1 MAIYLYDID
10 IAIAKTAIRIMIEF
24 KKIKKKTLSR
34 IRSQV
39 HHCSLCRLFTIICI

>member
-24 KKIKKKTLSR
+24 KKKKKTLSR

>member
-24 KKIKKKTLSR
+24 KKKKNT
-34 IRSQV
+34 V
-39 HHCSLCRLFTIICI
+39 EN